1 MSRDAEFTAWR
12 RQWQT
17 TPPCADTPAWAAAIS
32 ERVARQSRLMRVGLI
47 GPILV
52 TIVIGG
58 LMLLRAVSSGT
69 RLDLALAV
77 ESWLFIAL
85 VWAGSLW
92 LARGTWRPIGQTTAA
107 FVTVSIWRC
116 ESDIASIRLGVALY
130 VGQLALTTLLIA
142 MFRDPPLDARALLF
156 SWPMIVIG
164 WIGLPVFV
172 AWSFGYLRRRRAE
185 RARLL
190 DLQRQLASDGP

>member
-1 MSRDAEFTAWR
+1 MSHDAEFAVWR

-17 TPPCADTPAWAAAIS
+17 APPRADTPAWAAAIS
-32 ERVARQSRLMRVGLI
+32 ERVARQSRLMRIGLI

-52 TIVIGG
+52 TIVVGG

-85 VWAGSLW
+85 AWAGCLW
-92 LARGTWRPIGQTTAA
+92 LARGTWRPLGQTTAA

-116 ESDIASIRLGVALY
+116 ESDIASIRFGVGLY
-130 VGQLALTTLLIA
+130 VGQLALTTLLMA
-142 MFRDPPLDARALLF
+142 MFRNPPLDARALLF
-156 SWPMIVIG
+156 SWHMIVIG
-164 WIGLPVFV
+164 WIGLPLFV
-172 AWSFGYLRRRRAE
+172 AWSSWYVRRRRAE
-185 RARLL
+185 LKRLL
-190 DLQRQLASDGP
+190 DLQRQLAGDGT